1 MLYPYLYIIN
11 RQGFPGGSVVKNL
24 PATVGVMVSTP
35 GLGRNPGGGNG
46 NLLQD
51 SRLENPRDSGAW
63 QACSSWVT
71 KSWTLL
77 TS

>member
-1 MLYPYLYIIN
+1 
-11 RQGFPGGSVVKNL
+11 VVKNL

-51 SRLENPRDSGAW
+51 SRLEKAPGRVEPGR
-63 QACSSWVT
+63 
-71 KSWTLL
+71 L
-77 TS
+77 